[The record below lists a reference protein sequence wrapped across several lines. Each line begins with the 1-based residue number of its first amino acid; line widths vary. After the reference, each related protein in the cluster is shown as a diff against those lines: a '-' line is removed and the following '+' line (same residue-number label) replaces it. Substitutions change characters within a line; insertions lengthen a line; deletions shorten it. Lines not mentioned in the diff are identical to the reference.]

1 MTVARTCKRGAPA
14 LTRKETTYSLK
25 ASAEARV
32 HPRVGEI
39 LFFLLPAFFLCPSTD
54 RLACSRCCRR
64 ARPLRKERENKSR
77 GALQSAIQ
85 HRNLFQFHGSPFAM
99 PARPPAPPSVTFHS
113 YLFFIGLHYCVSV
126 NPSTLSLSLSLS
138 LFSFLSSPSPF
149 VLRFPHRKCSRACSL
164 IYLVKLSFYPLRISF
179 KLQVLVAHRYDWYY
193 EFPSVALDDTLKAS
207 VVRGEKA
214 AHAILQCGGSLLL
227 HREERQENTSN
238 ERVRTDLLP
247 GHLTNASLRMLQG
260 AFSVSSQ
267 RNVSRRNPRHRTVT
281 ALRRA
286 SRRE

>member
-138 LFSFLSSPSPF
+138 LSSRVLSNLSCQAFILSITDF
-149 VLRFPHRKCSRACSL
+149 FQAASTCCTQVRLVL
-164 IYLVKLSFYPLRISF
+164 
-179 KLQVLVAHRYDWYY
+179 
-193 EFPSVALDDTLKAS
+193 
-207 VVRGEKA
+207 
-214 AHAILQCGGSLLL
+214 
-227 HREERQENTSN
+227 
-238 ERVRTDLLP
+238 
-247 GHLTNASLRMLQG
+247 
-260 AFSVSSQ
+260 
-267 RNVSRRNPRHRTVT
+267 
-281 ALRRA
+281 
-286 SRRE
+286 